1 MGVTRCGPVRIPHR
15 AVIYPRGHPVPVY
28 TSRAVVPL
36 VRLLSERGTQQEAVR
51 ATPGKQPRCF
61 RSDETNA
68 QKRHRTRGPG
78 EACTPQTRPPIP
90 GQLPGPTRHSRCRF
104 HQGTD
109 RAVRGRLFLAPV
121 PGPRS
126 YPEGEP
132 AMVERQ
138 TPDDC
143 RTGRSEG
150 LGARGCRLATGPRM
164 GTRGPGPGCGTGRG
178 AVADTDET
186 VTVPRPTPDRSVTS
200 LDSAIPKEAR

>member
-138 TPDDC
+138 TPDDSELEAAGWLPVHVWEHEDPDQVAERVEELWLT
-143 RTGRSEG
+143 RTRQ
-150 LGARGCRLATGPRM
+150 
-164 GTRGPGPGCGTGRG
+164 
-178 AVADTDET
+178 
-186 VTVPRPTPDRSVTS
+186 
-200 LDSAIPKEAR
+200 